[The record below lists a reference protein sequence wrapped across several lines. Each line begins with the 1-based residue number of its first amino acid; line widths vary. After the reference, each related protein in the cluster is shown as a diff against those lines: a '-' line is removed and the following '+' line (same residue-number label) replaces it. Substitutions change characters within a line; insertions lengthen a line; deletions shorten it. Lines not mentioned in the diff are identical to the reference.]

1 MAEVTQAQYNTA
13 KQTHRKI
20 SVRINLMD
28 FNKQTIG
35 SIEGQV
41 ISGTLTSDAN
51 SNIRNTCDI
60 QMVVTDASFNV
71 GIEGK
76 IWLDRFLQIYVGV
89 EDVHTGEMVWTNK
102 GIYLLNQ
109 PTYQYDAE
117 TNTLSFQGVDMMALM
132 TDMRGGQLTEAYLIP
147 QGSNVRDAIIAI
159 LSVNGLN
166 EYVVLECAN
175 SDGAIQPVPYDINF
189 DAGATWWDVLESL
202 QSILPNYQM
211 YFDVDGVFH
220 YEPIPYKPN
229 EIVRM
234 DDDIWKPNVIS
245 ESVSYDFES
254 VKNSIKVL
262 GRTHSVS
269 YFAVSAPNA
278 NVITLDIPQLTKLA
292 DGTMVGFSCKGNYVG
307 APYLQIIVN
316 GKSRPAIYDNG
327 EYVKEISAGDYWVIS
342 YSAADDAWKFLGHVQ
357 AVGEWKDDNP
367 VSPFF
372 IGNPAGEIKIVL
384 YGGDY
389 DNIMSDDLAL
399 QRAEWEIYQR
409 CRLNDSINLT
419 SVPIYWS
426 EVNWMVSYTPLD
438 STQVAQYLI
447 RSIQTDLTPEG
458 TQTYNLVRWYPYYIT
473 YIPATAEL
481 LVRVYTNKTASGDVA
496 SSMCTNVDYIVK
508 FAPNASAAS
517 NESRS
522 ATFVGDLS
530 INTYA
535 DIWAKIPRFATGNI
549 EPIHEIDAIAK
560 SDNSAPASYIANG
573 LKIFDDAH
581 SKDGVVG
588 GIDTSISEM
597 SNKEATS
604 ATSMSVTV
612 DFAPCD
618 TGLSVPVE
626 RDINIVGAD
635 LSPITFSG
643 TQKADNSIPVKI
655 EENVN
660 IVTEPD
666 VVESPTIPA
675 ITDNDGVVDL
685 TNKLTPNMDASA
697 VSQVS
702 YNVSISK
709 ITGTSD
715 VVYEATSIQQ
725 ATIYE
730 VEATVEGGTPP
741 TSRVQQ
747 YIQGVIEEIT
757 AEDTEE
763 LYTSNVCLLCGFANG
778 QRELKK
784 ITFNDSIT
792 SVGNGSSISSFVD
805 TRAYIHQIYDCK
817 KLELV
822 VFPSA
827 LEDVY
832 MAVGEKCGE
841 FVADFSKCVKVPKVC
856 SSEQY
861 SGEML
866 PNSSVIRVP
875 NSLLDEWKTADK
887 WSDVA
892 YKIVGV

>member
-20 SVRINLMD
+20 SVRITLMD

-60 QMVVTDASFNV
+60 EMVVTDASFNV

-147 QGSNVRDAIIAI
+147 QGSNVRDVIITI
-159 LSVNGLN
+159 LGINGFN

-220 YEPIPYKPN
+220 YEPIPYKAN

-269 YFAVSAPNA
+269 YFAVAESGKDI
-278 NVITLDIPQLTKLA
+278 ITLDIPQLTELT
-292 DGTMVGFSCKGNYVG
+292 DGTMVGFSCGLNYAG
-307 APYLQIIVN
+307 SPYLQIIVN
-316 GKSRPAIYDNG
+316 GASKPVIYDNG
-327 EYVKEISAGDYWVIS
+327 EYVKSIAPGDYWVIS
-342 YSAADDAWKFLGHVQ
+342 YSADDDAWKFLGHVQ

-372 IGNPAGEIKIVL
+372 IGNPAGEIKMVL

-447 RSIQTDLTPEG
+447 RSIQTALTHEG

-473 YIPATAEL
+473 YVPATAEL
-481 LVRVYTNKTASGDVA
+481 LVRVYPNKTASGDVA
-496 SSMCTNVDYIVK
+496 SSVWTNVDYIVK

-517 NESRS
+517 DESKL
-522 ATFVGDLS
+522 ATFVEGSS

-549 EPIHEIDAIAK
+549 APLYEIDAVAN
-560 SDNSAPASYIANG
+560 SDNSTPASYIANG
-573 LKIFDDAH
+573 IKIFDDAH
-581 SKDGVVG
+581 SRDDVVG
-588 GIDTSISEM
+588 SVDSSISEIA
-597 SNKEATS
+597 NKDATS
-604 ATSMSVTV
+604 ATSMPVTV
-612 DFAPCD
+612 DFSPCD
-618 TGLSVPVE
+618 TGRAVSVE
-626 RDINIVGAD
+626 REPNIVGAD
-635 LSPITFSG
+635 LSPITFSS
-643 TQKADNSIPVKI
+643 TQKSDNSIPAKV
-655 EENVN
+655 EEDVN
-660 IVTEPD
+660 IVTESD
-666 VVESPTIPA
+666 AIESPTIHA

-685 TNKLTPNMDASA
+685 TNKLTPSMDASA
-697 VSQVS
+697 VSQAS

-709 ITGTSD
+709 PTGTSANAG
-715 VVYEATSIQQ
+715 EAISVQPA
-725 ATIYE
+725 ATYE

-757 AEDTEE
+757 ADDT
-763 LYTSNVCLLCGFANG
+763 LIWNPSGNYYLINGFANN
-778 QRELKK
+778 QRELKRIVINDK
-784 ITFNDSIT
+784 IA
-792 SVGNGSSISSFVD
+792 SVTTMSGVSFSPCM
-805 TRAYIHQIYDCK
+805 IYNCK
-817 KLELV
+817 KLEYV
-822 VFPSA
+822 AFPASLKFIEA
-827 LEDVY
+827 KT
-832 MAVGEKCGE
+832 GTNCGT
-841 FVADFSKCVKVPKVC
+841 FIADFSKCTQVPEVVLADGTYKGDV
-856 SSEQY
+856 
-861 SGEML
+861 L
-866 PNSSVIRVP
+866 PNSSVIQVP
-875 NSLLDEWKTADK
+875 NSLLDEWKAADK

>member
-147 QGSNVRDAIIAI
+147 QGSNVRDVIIAI
-159 LSVNGLN
+159 LGINGFN

-220 YEPIPYKPN
+220 YEPVPYKAN

-269 YFAVSAPNA
+269 YFAVADTEKA
-278 NVITLDIPQLTKLA
+278 IITLDIPQLTELT
-292 DGTMVGFSCKGNYVG
+292 DGTMVGFSCDKNYG
-307 APYLQIIVN
+307 GSPYLQIIVN
-316 GKSRPAIYDNG
+316 GVSKPVIYDNG
-327 EYVKEISAGDYWVIS
+327 EYVKSIAPGDYWVIS
-342 YSAADDAWKFLGHVQ
+342 YSADDDAWKFLGHVQ

-372 IGNPAGEIKIVL
+372 IGNPAGEIKMVL
-384 YGGDY
+384 YGGEY

-447 RSIQTDLTPEG
+447 RSIQTDLTHEG

-473 YIPATAEL
+473 YIPATGRARIRIYLHGYPAKSPSSAAQSEIKVPL
-481 LVRVYTNKTASGDVA
+481 NLVADAYSRAA
-496 SSMCTNVDYIVK
+496 RFPNVDYHLI
-508 FAPNASAAS
+508 
-517 NESRS
+517 
-522 ATFVGDLS
+522 
-530 INTYA
+530 
-535 DIWAKIPRFATGNI
+535 
-549 EPIHEIDAIAK
+549 
-560 SDNSAPASYIANG
+560 
-573 LKIFDDAH
+573 
-581 SKDGVVG
+581 
-588 GIDTSISEM
+588 IS
-597 SNKEATS
+597 S
-604 ATSMSVTV
+604 
-612 DFAPCD
+612 
-618 TGLSVPVE
+618 
-626 RDINIVGAD
+626 
-635 LSPITFSG
+635 
-643 TQKADNSIPVKI
+643 
-655 EENVN
+655 
-660 IVTEPD
+660 
-666 VVESPTIPA
+666 
-675 ITDNDGVVDL
+675 
-685 TNKLTPNMDASA
+685 
-697 VSQVS
+697 
-702 YNVSISK
+702 
-709 ITGTSD
+709 
-715 VVYEATSIQQ
+715 EATSI
-725 ATIYE
+725 ARDTSP
-730 VEATVEGGTPP
+730 VE
-741 TSRVQQ
+741 SSMSLMD
-747 YIQGVIEEIT
+747 IT
-757 AEDTEE
+757 ANAASVESSKASVNHVIH
-763 LYTSNVCLLCGFANG
+763 LLIPAIATSDGAK
-778 QRELKK
+778 E
-784 ITFNDSIT
+784 
-792 SVGNGSSISSFVD
+792 GNINHNIVISSD
-805 TRAYIHQIYDCK
+805 
-817 KLELV
+817 
-822 VFPSA
+822 
-827 LEDVY
+827 
-832 MAVGEKCGE
+832 
-841 FVADFSKCVKVPKVC
+841 ADGT
-856 SSEQY
+856 SSDSLPI
-861 SGEML
+861 SG
-866 PNSSVIRVP
+866 SVIMKYTG
-875 NSLLDEWKTADK
+875 SGIGDFDESNGISGSVAMRLTTVASAISASVWEYPVKTGSVLRITQVYSATQNEN
-887 WSDVA
+887 
-892 YKIVGV
+892 ILTLT